1 MLYFYSSS
9 LVVNSFLFIVY
20 FVNHPAWMDDD
31 VVGDDYDY
39 STTIVTQQRGAN

>member
-1 MLYFYSSS
+1 
-9 LVVNSFLFIVY
+9 LFISVPPG
-20 FVNHPAWMDDD
+20 VIDD